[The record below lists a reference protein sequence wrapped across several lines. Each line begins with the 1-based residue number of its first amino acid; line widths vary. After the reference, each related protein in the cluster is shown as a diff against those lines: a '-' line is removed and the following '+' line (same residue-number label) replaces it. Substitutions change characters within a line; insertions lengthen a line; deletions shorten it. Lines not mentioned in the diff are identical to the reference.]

1 MAGIKG
7 SSERPSGDGQR
18 PPNGDDRHGPAPGR
32 RAGARSA
39 VGPRSVVGQMFLL
52 YLAVVLLLTA
62 GAVVLLL
69 IMARQESVQ
78 EAGGRSLALA
88 QGFAVAPGTAAA
100 IQTPDPTAVLQPLAE
115 EARKGA
121 HVAFV
126 VVLDRRGTRLTHPLP
141 DRIGKHTSTDMAPIL
156 AGRTVVEEW
165 NGTLGP
171 QVRAYVPVT
180 GPDGAVVGA
189 VGAGVLIAQ
198 VHSAA
203 AEQLPLVL
211 GAAAGA
217 VLLTTGGAALL
228 SRRLLRQTHGLGP
241 AEITRMYE
249 HHDAVLHSVREGV
262 LIVDP
267 AGRLLLANDEARRLL
282 GLPADAEGTAVG
294 SLGLPPGLAELLS
307 SGREATDEPHRA
319 GELTLAV
326 SQRPT
331 RGPRPGGPTSR
342 VTTVRDITELLSVA
356 DRAETAQRRL
366 RVLYDAGVHIG
377 TTLEVPRTAREL
389 AETTVDRFADFVT
402 VDLVEG
408 VLRGEEVG
416 GTEGE
421 VRRVCVAGI
430 RPDAPLYREGE
441 LIRLVPSTPQARGL
455 STGRTVLEPVLGEAP
470 GWAAQ
475 EPERARRI
483 VEYGIHSLIT
493 APLAARGVLLGVAG
507 FWRMRRPEP
516 FDQEDMALAEE
527 VAARAA
533 VCLDNARRYTR
544 EHTMAVTLQHS
555 LMPRY
560 LPVQEAVEVA
570 YRYLPAQAGVGGD
583 WFDVIPLP
591 GARVALVVGDVVGHG
606 LHAAATMGRLRTA
619 VHNFSALDLP
629 PDDILGHL
637 DELVGRMDQ
646 ERTAGD
652 DGPDVTGATC
662 LYAIYDPV
670 GGDCV
675 LARAGHPPPAVVHPD
690 GRVEIPD
697 VPVSPPLGTGS
708 GLPIETAALKLPEGS
723 RLVLF
728 TDGLVESE
736 DRDIDTGLARL
747 RDALSGRPGLSP
759 EETCRA
765 VLTALPGQ
773 RPRDDVALLVART
786 RRLDAERIAE
796 WRVPS
801 DTAAVAPV
809 RAECAR
815 RLRDWGL
822 EEIAFTTELILSEL
836 ITNAVRYASQPIT
849 VRLIHASSLICE
861 VFDGSST
868 SPHLRRATVT
878 DEGGRGLFLVAQ
890 LADRWGT
897 RYTPRGKVI
906 WTEQTL
912 DGSGGHP
919 GGPDLTEALL
929 DQWNL

>member
-1 MAGIKG
+1 MAGFEG
-7 SSERPSGDGQR
+7 TSGRPAADGHA
-18 PPNGDDRHGPAPGR
+18 PPPDRHAPPDR
-32 RAGARSA
+32 RTGARSLLTL
-39 VGPRSVVGQMFLL
+39 RTVVGQMFVLL
-52 YLAVVLLLTA
+52 LATVLLLTV

-69 IMARQESVQ
+69 VMARQESVQ
-78 EAGGRSLALA
+78 EAGSRSLALA
-88 QGFAVAPGTAAA
+88 QGLAVSPGAAAA
-100 IQTPDPTAVLQPLAE
+100 IESPNATALLQPLAE

-121 HVAFV
+121 HVDFV
-126 VVLDRRGTRLTHPLP
+126 VYLNRQGTRLTHPLP
-141 DRIGKHTSTDMAPIL
+141 DRIGKHTSTRMAPLL

-171 QVRAYVPVT
+171 QVRAYVPVER
-180 GPDGAVVGA
+180 PDGTVAGA
-189 VGAGVLIAQ
+189 VGAGVTLAS
-198 VHSAA
+198 VRSAA

-211 GAAAGA
+211 GVAAVA
-217 VLLTTGGAALL
+217 VALTTGCAALL
-228 SRRLLRQTHGLGP
+228 GRRLLRQTHGLGP

-267 AGRLLLANDEARRLL
+267 DGRLVLANAEARRLL
-282 GLPADAEGTAVG
+282 DLPPDAEGHAVAA
-294 SLGLPPGLAELLS
+294 LDLPPGIAALLV
-307 SGREATDEPHRA
+307 SGREATDEPHHAR
-319 GELTLAV
+319 ERTLVV

-331 RGPRPGGPTSR
+331 QGRAGPAGR
-342 VTTVRDITELLSVA
+342 VATVRDTTELLA
-356 DRAETAQRRL
+356 AFGRAEAVQRRL
-366 RVLYDAGVHIG
+366 DVLYDAGVHIG
-377 TTLEVPRTAREL
+377 TTLEVPRTAREI
-389 AETTVDRFADFVT
+389 AETTVGRFADFVT
-402 VDLVEG
+402 VDLVEA
-408 VLRGEEVG
+408 VLRGEELP

-430 RPDAPLYREGE
+430 HDDPPLYPEGE
-441 LIRLVPSTPQARGL
+441 LIRLRPSTPQAQGL
-455 STGRTVLEPVLGEAP
+455 ATGAPVLEADLANAP
-470 GWAAQ
+470 GWQAQ
-475 EPERARRI
+475 SPQRARRI
-483 VEYGIHSLIT
+483 VDYGINSLIT
-493 APLAARGVLLGVAG
+493 APLSARGVLLGVAS
-507 FWRMRRPEP
+507 FWRTRASEP
-516 FDQEDMALAEE
+516 FDADDVALAEE
-527 VAARAA
+527 VAARGA
-533 VCLDNARRYTR
+533 VSLDNARRYTR

-560 LPVQEAVEVA
+560 LPVQDAVEVA

-670 GGDCV
+670 GGECV
-675 LARAGHPPPAVVHPD
+675 LARAGHPPPVVVHPD
-690 GRVEIPD
+690 GRVEFPD

-708 GLPIETAALKLPEGS
+708 GLPIETAVIPLPEGS
-723 RLVLF
+723 RLVLY
-728 TDGLVESE
+728 TDGLIES
-736 DRDIDTGLARL
+736 RGQDIDTGLARL
-747 RDALSGRPGLSP
+747 RDAVSGRPELTP
-759 EETCRA
+759 EETCQA
-765 VLTALPGQ
+765 VLTALPEHQ
-773 RPRDDVALLVART
+773 QRDDVALLVART
-786 RRLDAERIAE
+786 RLLDPARIAE

-801 DTAAVAPV
+801 DTAAVGPV
-809 RAECAR
+809 RSECAR
-815 RLRDWGL
+815 RLQEWGL
-822 EEIAFTTELILSEL
+822 ADITFTTELILSEL
-836 ITNAVRYASQPIT
+836 ITNAVRYATQPIT
-849 VRLIHASSLICE
+849 VRLIHGTTLICE

-868 SPHLRRATVT
+868 SPHLRRATTT

-897 RYTPRGKVI
+897 RYTARGKVI

-912 DGSGGHP
+912 DGPAAPP
-919 GGPDLTEALL
+919 GGPDLTDALL

>member
-1 MAGIKG
+1 MAGIQG
-7 SSERPSGDGQR
+7 SSARPSGDPRR
-18 PPNGDDRHGPAPGR
+18 PSTDRR
-32 RAGARSA
+32 TGARA
-39 VGPRSVVGQMFLL
+39 LLGLRSVVGQLFVLQ
-52 YLAVVLLLTA
+52 LAVVLLLAA
-62 GAVVLLL
+62 GAVALLL
-69 IMARQESVQ
+69 VMARQEAVQ
-78 EAGGRSLALA
+78 EAGSRSLALA
-88 QGFAVAPGTAAA
+88 QGLAVAPGNAAA
-100 IQTPDPTAVLQPLAE
+100 LQVPDPTAVLQPIAE

-121 HVAFV
+121 HVDFV
-126 VVLDRRGTRLTHPLP
+126 VFLNRRGIRLTHPLP
-141 DRIGKHTSTDMAPIL
+141 DRIGKHTSTRMAPIL

-165 NGTLGP
+165 RGSLGP
-171 QVRAYVPVT
+171 QVRAYVPIEDRS
-180 GPDGAVVGA
+180 GRVVGA
-189 VGAGVLIAQ
+189 VGAGVTIAS

-203 AEQLPLVL
+203 AESLPLVL
-211 GAAAGA
+211 GVTGGA

-241 AEITRMYE
+241 TEITRLYE

-282 GLPADAEGTAVG
+282 DLPPDAEGREVTA
-294 SLGLPPGLAELLS
+294 LGLPPGITDLLA
-307 SGREATDEPHRA
+307 SGREATDEPHSARDR
-319 GELTLAV
+319 TLV
-326 SQRPT
+326 MSQRPT
-331 RGPRPGGPTSR
+331 KGPAGPAGR
-342 VTTVRDITELLSVA
+342 VATVRDTTELLAEA
-356 DRAETAQRRL
+356 DRADAAQRRL
-366 RVLYDAGVHIG
+366 DVLYDAGVRIG

-389 AETTVDRFADFVT
+389 AETTVGRFADFVT
-402 VDLVEG
+402 VDLVEA
-408 VLRGEEVG
+408 VLRGEELP
-416 GTEGE
+416 GTEQE
-421 VRRVCVAGI
+421 VRRVCVVGI
-430 RPDAPLYREGE
+430 REGAPLYPEGE

-455 STGRTVLEPVLGEAP
+455 ATGATVLEPDLRHAP
-470 GWAAQ
+470 GWSAQ
-475 EPERARRI
+475 EPDRARQI
-483 VEYGIHSLIT
+483 VAYGIHSLIT
-493 APLAARGVLLGVAG
+493 APLTARGVLLGVAS
-507 FWRMRRPEP
+507 FWRSDRPEP
-516 FDQEDMALAEE
+516 FDADDMALADE
-527 VAARAA
+527 VVARAA

-570 YRYLPAQAGVGGD
+570 YRYLPAQAGVSGD

-646 ERTAGD
+646 EHTAD
-652 DGPDVTGATC
+652 EDGPDVTGATC

-670 GGDCV
+670 AGECA

-708 GLPIETAALKLPEGS
+708 GLPIETVTLRLPEGA
-723 RLVLF
+723 RLVLY
-728 TDGLVESE
+728 TDGLVESRE
-736 DRDIDTGLARL
+736 RDIDTGIALL
-747 RDALSGRPGLSP
+747 RTALSGTAGQDP

-765 VLTALPGQ
+765 VLAALPGSQ
-773 RPRDDVALLVART
+773 PRDDVALLVART
-786 RRLDAERIAE
+786 RRLDPSRIAS

-815 RLRDWGL
+815 TLQRWGL
-822 EEIAFTTELILSEL
+822 EEISFTSELILSEL
-836 ITNAVRYASQPIT
+836 ITNAVRYATQPIT
-849 VRLIHASSLICE
+849 VRLIHSTSLICE

-868 SPHLRRATVT
+868 SPHLRRAATT

-890 LADRWGT
+890 LAERWGT
-897 RYTPRGKVI
+897 RYTSRGKVI

-912 DGSGGHP
+912 DGAPAP
-919 GGPDLTEALL
+919 GGPDLTDALL